1 MGIPKRS
8 AIALI
13 LYTTRR
19 TPIGGD
25 LINTLLISQLPYP
38 LDRICSAEAGL
49 QTYNMTTAI
58 LESDTLFPGMNP
70 KRRRPTVAHPL
81 RSELG
86 QCRVDH

>member
-1 MGIPKRS
+1 MGIPKRA

-19 TPIGGD
+19 TPIGGY
-25 LINTLLISQLPYP
+25 LSNTLLISNLTYP
-38 LDRICSAEAGL
+38 LDMICSAEAGL

-58 LESDTLFPGMNP
+58 LESDTLLAGVNP

>member
-1 MGIPKRS
+1 MGIPKRA

-19 TPIGGD
+19 TPIGGY
-25 LINTLLISQLPYP
+25 LSNTLLISNLTYP
-38 LDRICSAEAGL
+38 LDMICSAEAGL

-58 LESDTLFPGMNP
+58 LESDALLRGVNP
-70 KRRRPTVAHPL
+70 KRRRPTVAQPL

-86 QCRVDH
+86 LWWLNH